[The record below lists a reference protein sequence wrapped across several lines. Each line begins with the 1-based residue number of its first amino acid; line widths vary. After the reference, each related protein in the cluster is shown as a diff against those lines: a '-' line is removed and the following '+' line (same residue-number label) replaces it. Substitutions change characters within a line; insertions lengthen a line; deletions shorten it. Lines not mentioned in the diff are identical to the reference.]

1 MPLWSGSA
9 KVVDRAGVIS
19 VQMRDHER
27 IVRVDIKH
35 EVLIGASQLG
45 SRAAIPVFEMNRELI
60 ERLASAKYDS
70 SQYVAY
76 ANGAVISINGED
88 WEPVVSEFN
97 RTVRERERNARLL
110 DQRSPLLA
118 DMRDDAPAGQAN
130 FRALA
135 AVE

>member
-45 SRAAIPVFEMNRELI
+45 SQAAILAFEMNRELI
-60 ERLASAKYDS
+60 ERIASAKYDS

-88 WEPVVSEFN
+88 LEPVVSAFD
-97 RTVRERERNARLL
+97 RTARERNARIV
-110 DQRSPLLA
+110 DHRSPLLEDA
-118 DMRDDAPAGQAN
+118 RDDAPAGSAN
-130 FRALA
+130 SRTLA

>member
-9 KVVDRAGVIS
+9 VVVDRAGVIS
-19 VQMRDHER
+19 VQMRDHDR
-27 IVRVDIKH
+27 VVRVDIRH

-45 SRAAIPVFEMNRELI
+45 SQAAVPAFEINRELI

-70 SQYVAY
+70 SQYVTY

-88 WEPVVSEFN
+88 WEPVISEQE
-97 RTVRERERNARLL
+97 RTTRERDRRVVQDRSSLL
-110 DQRSPLLA
+110 EDI
-118 DMRDDAPAGQAN
+118 DDDGPASMSN
-130 FRALA
+130 SRTPA